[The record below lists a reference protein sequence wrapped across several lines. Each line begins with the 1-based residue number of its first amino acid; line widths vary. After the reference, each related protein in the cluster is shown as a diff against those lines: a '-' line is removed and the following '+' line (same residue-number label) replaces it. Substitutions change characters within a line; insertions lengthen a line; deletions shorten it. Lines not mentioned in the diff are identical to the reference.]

1 MLPRTPSFRLDGKRA
16 VVTGGSRGI
25 GLGCAVAL
33 AEEGANVTIV
43 ARSKDQV
50 FETVN
55 KMKSEGFSV
64 SGVPMDVTNIDSV
77 NNLMNEFYDI
87 DILVNSAGI
96 ARHTPTI
103 DTTVADFDDVMS
115 VNVRSAYFLAQ
126 SAAKK
131 MIAKGV
137 GGSIIQI
144 SSQMAHVGGIDRA
157 VYCGTKHAIEG
168 INKSM
173 AMEFG
178 PHKIRVNSI
187 CPTFV
192 RTPFTE
198 STFKDPEKVKWI
210 EAKIKVGRV
219 GEVED
224 IMGAVKFLASD
235 VSAMVTGSSILI
247 DGGWIAG

>member
-33 AEEGANVTIV
+33 AEEGANVVIV

-50 FETVN
+50 FETVK

-64 SGVPMDVTNIDSV
+64 VGAPMDVANIDNVRDLIEKYS
-77 NNLMNEFYDI
+77 DI

-96 ARHTPTI
+96 ARHTPTV
-103 DTTVADFDDVMS
+103 DTKEADFDEVMS
-115 VNVRSAYFLAQ
+115 VNVRTAYFLAQ

-131 MIAKGV
+131 MISKGV

-187 CPTFV
+187 CPTFIK
-192 RTPFTE
+192 TPFTE
-198 STFKDPEKVKWI
+198 STFKDPDKVKWI
-210 EAKIKVGRV
+210 ETKIKVGRV
-219 GEVED
+219 GEVQD

-235 VSAMVTGSSILI
+235 VSAMVTGSSLLI
-247 DGGWIAG
+247 DGGWTVG